1 MQKRDRQPEMP
12 GSRRFPFREPA
23 EGSRWVRYLK
33 EIGTDPSKT
42 PDQERADLIDGFA
55 GVFLQETR
63 EAFLANGA
71 TDLDGA
77 LAPYIRA
84 AVEYQVAIFALGLK
98 ELDQRP
104 KPKRAG
110 SPGNSGLYQL
120 VAFFTW
126 QEEQRLLHENGKT
139 YQRAKL
145 AQMLGLHPDALSR
158 AILGGGR
165 RALLDIQSSLRA
177 NAADAEP
184 GKWAA
189 CQLMRERVRAVW
201 PVFRESVKA
210 TH

>member
-12 GSRRFPFREPA
+12 GSRRFPFRDPA
-23 EGSRWVRYLK
+23 EGSRWNRYLR

-42 PDQERADLIDGFA
+42 PEQERADLIDGFA
-55 GVFLQETR
+55 SVFLQETR
-63 EAFLANGA
+63 EAFLASGA

-77 LAPYIRA
+77 LAPYIKA

-98 ELDQRP
+98 ELDERA

-126 QEEQRLLHENGKT
+126 EEEQRLLRESGNT

-165 RALLDIQSSLRA
+165 RALLDRRA
-177 NAADAEP
+177 RCRPDLTDEGA
-184 GKWAA
+184 GSWAA

-201 PVFRESVKA
+201 PAFRESVKA
-210 TH
+210 AH

>member
-1 MQKRDRQPEMP
+1 MQKRDRQPEMA

-33 EIGTDPSKT
+33 EIGSDPSKT

-55 GVFLQETR
+55 SVFLQETR
-63 EAFLANGA
+63 EAFIANGA
-71 TDLDGA
+71 TNLDGA
-77 LAPYIRA
+77 LAPYISA
-84 AVEYQVAIFALGLK
+84 AVEYQVAIFALGLR

-126 QEEQRLLHENGKT
+126 EEEQRLLRESGKT

-165 RALLDIQSSLRA
+165 RALLDLRA
-177 NAADAEP
+177 QCRPGATDAEA
-184 GKWAA
+184 GSWAA

>member
-33 EIGTDPSKT
+33 EIGTDPSKA
-42 PDQERADLIDGFA
+42 PDQERAELIDGFA

-71 TDLDGA
+71 TDLEGA

-126 QEEQRLLHENGKT
+126 GEEQRLLRESGKT

-165 RALLDIQSSLRA
+165 RALLDLQSSLRA
-177 NAADAEP
+177 DAADVEA
-184 GKWAA
+184 GRWAA

>member
-12 GSRRFPFREPA
+12 GSRRFPFRDPA

-42 PDQERADLIDGFA
+42 QEQERAELIDGFA
-55 GVFLQETR
+55 GVFRDRTR
-63 EAFLANGA
+63 EAFIANGA

-77 LAPYIRA
+77 LAPYIHA

-98 ELDQRP
+98 DLDQRS

-126 QEEQRLLHENGKT
+126 EEEQRLLRESGKT

-165 RALLDIQSSLRA
+165 RALHDLQSELRA
-177 NAADAEP
+177 DATEAHA
-184 GKWAA
+184 GSWAA

-201 PVFRESVKA
+201 PEFRESVKA
-210 TH
+210 AH